1 MKVDVLVAEIGSTTT
16 VVNAF
21 KDIDTD
27 DPVFWGQGQAPTS
40 VVQGDVRI
48 GLQGAIDDLCR
59 KKGIESLEYDE
70 MLATSSAAGGLKMTV
85 HGLVYDMT
93 AKAAK
98 EAALGAGGILHF
110 VTAGRLRR
118 TDIAKIK
125 EINPNLIL
133 IAGGVDYG
141 ERDTALD
148 NAEMIRA
155 MGLKTPVIYAG
166 NVENQEEMKLIFDE
180 ESGMKL
186 YNVENVYPKID
197 ALNVEPCRKVIQDA
211 FEDHITNA
219 PGMEHV
225 RDMVNGPIIPTP
237 GAVMECTKLL
247 YDCIGDL
254 IVLDVGGATTDLH
267 SVATESDQ
275 VARIMIAPEPKA
287 KRTVEGDLGVYVNRM
302 KVIESIGEEKL
313 REECQKVGIDL
324 DKTLESYVAIPKN
337 EDEIKLVEMLTTEAV
352 LRAVERHAGQI
363 RYIYGPSGRSTV
375 AEGKDLTQ
383 VKYIIG
389 TGGAL
394 TRLPHRV
401 EIMQKIAKHNE
412 TGMLLFPSEHAEIL
426 VDNDY
431 IMASLGVLSK
441 KHREGA
447 IKLLEKSLNFDFST
461 VKKEESYQTKYI
473 DEVKKLAEEA
483 KAKEEETRKHIEEM
497 EKAGYDMEAYK
508 NPDDIG
514 GANANGA
521 RADEI
526 KKIIEEAERDG
537 KLVDEVKKKL
547 SNDGENLEPCK
558 IKDRVKEELKSGL
571 GVRGKWESQ
580 YMGDCTHECKTCVRL
595 RCSNRN
601 ENY

>member
-21 KDIDTD
+21 KDLDTEN
-27 DPVFWGQGQAPTS
+27 PVFWAQGQAPTS
-40 VVQGDVRI
+40 VLDGDVRI

-59 KKGIESLEYDE
+59 KMNIESLEYDE

-98 EAALGAGGILHF
+98 EAALGAGGIIHYI
-110 VTAGRLRR
+110 TAGRLRR

-125 EINPNLIL
+125 EIIPNLIL

-148 NAEMIRA
+148 NAEMIRG
-155 MGLKTPVIYAG
+155 MGLKTPVVYAG
-166 NVENQEEMKLIFDE
+166 NIENQEEMKLIFDE
-180 ESGMKL
+180 ESGMQL

-197 ALNVEPCRKVIQDA
+197 ELNVEPCRKVIQDA
-211 FEDHITNA
+211 FEDHITHA

-247 YDCIGDL
+247 YDCLGDL

-267 SVATESDQ
+267 SVATESDKI
-275 VARIMIAPEPKA
+275 ARIMVSPEPKA

-302 KVIESIGEEKL
+302 KVIESIGEEQMKKD
-313 REECQKVGIDL
+313 CDKMGIDL
-324 DKTLESYVAIPKN
+324 EETLASYVAIPKT
-337 EDEIKLVEMLTTEAV
+337 EAEFKLVERLTTEAV
-352 LRAVERHAGQI
+352 LRAVERHAGFI

-401 EIMQKIAKHNE
+401 EIMESIAKNNAG
-412 TGMLLFPSEHAEIL
+412 GMKLYPTEHAQVL

-441 KHREGA
+441 RYREAA
-447 IKLLEKSLNFDFST
+447 IRLLEKSLNFKFPERTQQSEQVRIMAELQELADADAA
-461 VKKEESYQTKYI
+461 KKAE
-473 DEVKKLAEEA
+473 LA
-483 KAKEEETRKHIEEM
+483 KHIQEM
-497 EKAGYDMEAYK
+497 EELGYDMEAYK

-514 GANANGA
+514 GATAAEVEAA
-521 RADEI
+521 RRETL
-526 KKIIEEAERDG
+526 EEDRPMMPNCDRNCRLCYR
-537 KLVDEVKKKL
+537 KH
-547 SNDGENLEPCK
+547 CK
-558 IKDRVKEELKSGL
+558 FRQV
-571 GVRGKWESQ
+571 
-580 YMGDCTHECKTCVRL
+580 
-595 RCSNRN
+595 
-601 ENY
+601 